1 MATGYKNRAQIAS
14 ANPLLAEALD
24 DILGRLN
31 LAAQQT
37 NANPTGAPPTPPQI
51 GSLNVT
57 AANGII
63 HAQITDGSP
72 VQRGIIYHFESST
85 TTNFSQPTLLQ
96 SGPSRDYR
104 AAVGSQPI
112 YMRAYSQYPTGNPS
126 GKVYHG
132 TQATPT
138 QINPGGAPG
147 PAWPA
152 SKGSGTASTNG
163 TQGGAGYGLVQQR
176 GNPRQADEAPT
187 VL

>member
-1 MATGYKNRAQIAS
+1 MAIGYKNRAQIAN
-14 ANPLLAEALD
+14 ANPMLAEALD

-57 AANGII
+57 AANGLI

-72 VQRGIIYHFESST
+72 VQRGIVYHFESST
-85 TTNFSQPTLLQ
+85 TPNFSQPTLLQ
-96 SGPSRDYR
+96 SGPSRDFR
-104 AAVGSQPI
+104 GAVGSQTI

-126 GKVYHG
+126 PPVFHG
-132 TQATPT
+132 TKATPAP
-138 QINPGGAPG
+138 ISPGGQAG

-176 GNPRQADEAPT
+176 GGPADEPPT